1 MANIES
7 AKKRIRQSAE
17 RQARNRALRS
27 RVRGAIKKFRG
38 GPETE
43 RPEMLG
49 ATVSEIDRAKK
60 KGVLH
65 RNAAAR
71 YKSRLA
77 RRAAAASK

>member
-1 MANIES
+1 MANIKS
-7 AKKRIRQSAE
+7 AKKRVLQAANRQ
-17 RQARNRALRS
+17 QRNRAVRS

-38 GPETE
+38 SADSEKKSALP
-43 RPEMLG
+43 
-49 ATVSEIDRAKK
+49 ATVSEIDRARK

-77 RRAAAASK
+77 RASASGS